1 MEENNKKIQE
11 IQMLEQ
17 NMQNV
22 MMQKQ
27 SFQFELSET
36 QSALSELESAGEEV
50 FKIVG
55 QLMVKSDKNRIKD
68 ELSNKE
74 KLIELR
80 VGALEKQENS
90 LGEDLEKLRSEVLDK
105 K

>member
-1 MEENNKKIQE
+1 MENNRIQE

-17 NMQNV
+17 NLQNL

-36 QSALSELESAGEEV
+36 QEALSELEKSDDEV

-55 QLMVKSDKNRIKD
+55 QLLIKSNKEKIKD

-80 VGALEKQENS
+80 VSSIEKQENS
-90 LGEDLEKLRSEVLDK
+90 LSENLEKLRKEVLNK

>member
-1 MEENNKKIQE
+1 MEEDNKKIQE
-11 IQMLEQ
+11 IQMIEQ

-36 QSALSELESAGEEV
+36 QAALKELETAGEEV

-55 QLMVKSDKNRIKD
+55 QLMVKSDKNRIKE

-74 KLIELR
+74 KLIELS
-80 VGALEKQENS
+80 VVSLEKQENS
-90 LGEDLEKLRSEVLDK
+90 LGENLEKLRSEVLDK